1 MNQAPSTLPDTPQ
14 HSLGLSILLH
24 LAPGILTGFVF
35 FVTAPFVEAMRLPSF
50 LALCFA
56 DVAVLVP
63 LILGYLL
70 YHGYKT
76 HGAPSLRGIVLYRS
90 PLPPSQYAMLAPLI
104 FVASAALIV
113 ALTPISTWIFD
124 AWFSWVPETYLI
136 TPDLSRFSRATL
148 VVSYLLFFV
157 VIVVA
162 VPIVEE
168 LYFRGYLLP
177 RLSHYGRWAPLLHS
191 ALFALFHAWTPWLAV
206 ARTIGLLPLIL
217 IVSRKRNIYVGMIA
231 HMLANSIDVLTGVL
245 FILSNF

>member
-1 MNQAPSTLPDTPQ
+1 
-14 HSLGLSILLH
+14 
-24 LAPGILTGFVF
+24 
-35 FVTAPFVEAMRLPSF
+35 
-50 LALCFA
+50 
-56 DVAVLVP
+56 
-63 LILGYLL
+63 
-70 YHGYKT
+70 
-76 HGAPSLRGIVLYRS
+76 
-90 PLPPSQYAMLAPLI
+90 MLAPLI

-191 ALFALFHAWTPWLAV
+191 ALFALFHVWTPWLAV